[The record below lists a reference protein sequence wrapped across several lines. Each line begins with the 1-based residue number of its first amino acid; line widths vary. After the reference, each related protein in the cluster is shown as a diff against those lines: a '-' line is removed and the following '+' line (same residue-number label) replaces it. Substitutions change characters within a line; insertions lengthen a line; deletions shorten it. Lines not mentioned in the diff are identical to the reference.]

1 MGMTNDWSCI
11 LQNPLRKIIKQITL
25 LIYFSLIMLGC
36 LALGRSTLA
45 NTLNSDGIQIYQKS
59 LNIDRKQ
66 KIADDMLRYRTADN
80 LWDVL
85 RDEFTLPHYENNPA
99 VQAKIQ
105 WFMNNPDF
113 VLRSALRAAPYLY
126 YILQQVHKRHLPAE
140 LVLLPIIESGYNPFA
155 YSNVGAAGI
164 WQMMPSAA
172 SDQMLRQ
179 DGWYDGRRDVIA
191 STRAALN
198 YLVYLQTFFDGNW
211 LLAMAAYNTGPG
223 NVLSAIRRNIS
234 AGYDTDFWSLPV
246 AQQTKDYV
254 PSLLALATIISHP
267 DQYPLYFPPVRNA
280 PYLAEVDI
288 GNQINLQ
295 YAANLAGISMKKM
308 TQLNPGFRKP
318 NTSPDGPYR
327 IVLPIE
333 SVEQFFQN
341 LNLSPYSKRQAGWVH
356 YAIHS
361 GDSLKSI
368 ARKFQ
373 TTTVAIKKMNHL
385 GSHLPRPGSQLLIPH
400 STTTVT
406 EKSDEQPLIEVAEN
420 NFAKHTQDTMNSHLS
435 NHAHYQ
441 LQAGDTIHVVRK
453 GETLEKIAKHF
464 HIHSSQLSAANDH
477 IKKVKVGQRVTIPTH
492 QEKMMVE
499 KSESVRI
506 TPDSGTPK
514 RFYKVK
520 RGDRLEA
527 IARQF
532 STTPAAIRVANLL
545 ETNELETGMELLI
558 PKRASA

>member
-1 MGMTNDWSCI
+1 MV
-11 LQNPLRKIIKQITL
+11 
-25 LIYFSLIMLGC
+25 YFSLIMLGC

-59 LNIDRKQ
+59 LNIEHKQ

-80 LWDVL
+80 LWDIL

-105 WFMNNPDF
+105 WFMSNPDF

-198 YLVYLQTFFDGNW
+198 YLMYLQTFFDGNW
-211 LLAMAAYNTGPG
+211 LLAIAAYNTGPG

-267 DQYPLYFPPVRNA
+267 DQYPLYLPPVRNA

-308 TQLNPGFRKP
+308 AQLNPGFRKP
-318 NTSPDGPYR
+318 STSPEGPYR

-341 LNLSPYSKRQAGWVH
+341 LNLSPYANRQAGWVH

-373 TTTVAIKKMNHL
+373 TTTVAIRKMNHL
-385 GSHLPRPGSQLLIPH
+385 GNHLPHPGSQLLIPH
-400 STTTVT
+400 STTITT
-406 EKSDEQPLIEVAEN
+406 ERSDEQPLIEVAEN
-420 NFAKHTQDTMNSHLS
+420 NFQTHHS
-435 NHAHYQ
+435 NAVKTNPTSSSHYQ

-464 HIHSSQLSAANDH
+464 HLSVSQLRASNEH
-477 IKKVKVGQRVTIPTH
+477 VKKVKIGQRLTIPTH
-492 QEKMMVE
+492 HEKIMVE
-499 KSESVRI
+499 NNEPARI
-506 TPDSGTPK
+506 SPDSATPK
-514 RFYKVK
+514 QFYKVK
-520 RGDRLEA
+520 HGDKIET

-558 PKRASA
+558 PKKSQA